1 MEKRRIKKRK
11 KLIALLSTVAVLAA
25 GGIGT
30 GVAFAAMAAVKKA
43 SPQTSSLSPSSSA
56 ANSDFRELYF
66 KAEGE
71 NGQKVKEVKLLLTS
85 PSTNSSNASSLS
97 PSSSSF
103 SVPKGSTVSY
113 SKKGDLIDLTH
124 KENGVFSFEAK
135 SGKYDLTVQGGES
148 ESGKTLSY
156 GSYFLSPTFKIDLS
170 SNSETLTSVS
180 DPCGFVNAKEKEVIV
195 GAPNPSSERI
205 EGGKASSAPFAS
217 LPGSSHPYT
226 YQVESFL
233 PFAQAGKNAKGK
245 AASLTPLVFSL
256 SLPSQTLVKGSI
268 KVNGIPLS
276 SLKGASL
283 SSSSSSSIAFSP
295 LALENIEEKG
305 KFPLPSTSPL
315 TREGNAN
322 REIAITFEAYLNPV
336 PKALKSEKSSKA
348 SSPSSSAFEFEYEAW
363 GEKNPEGKKVVLSP
377 EVSSSSAPDGKS
389 SPNSSDLKSSLVSK
403 PSQGTALASKK
414 TPKERQII
422 NEAAT
427 VGEMTFPTVG
437 QDGEPLKSVTVLVDN
452 YGATGYTNFTN
463 SIPYVYTDSNS
474 NVPLGDIGVPSGT
487 QVATSSQGDTLT
499 FQGSE
504 VQIFSTPYQGL
515 GYNITPISGVN
526 QSGQSVYYGSY
537 YQAPTIVF
545 SGGYTSY
552 DDPEED
558 TPPMSFADPSNG
570 FLNYTAEKSMDG
582 RGGPAGYAYTVL
594 QQVVVG
600 SENPSISRVEDSSLS
615 SSNFTSTVGSNFP
628 YTYQAEAYLPYGNAN
643 FEQEM
648 SAVQAFEEGGYARG
662 TILKGSDHK
671 SAWTP
676 VVTDV
681 IFSLSTPGQTVVQSS
696 IKVNGLSLSS
706 LQGASISLSG
716 SSLKV
721 TLNPVAIAEIISKGH
736 LPLPDSGLLTQNG
749 ITNHTLSIEWQAY
762 LNTSFTSSASSTYNF
777 TYAPDP
783 MAVSLFST
791 EYSSSKISYS
801 NLPLTPEVS
810 TNGPADDSAP
820 SSPFPSE
827 DSSSTGLWFKT
838 LWKNGGTPATG
849 AKFSV
854 QNSSGQYLTPVED
867 NGTFEGWEYSSS
879 PYDFEEQNKDA
890 LFSMGGLQNGTYT
903 VTQIAPPAGA
913 LPSDAPLSF
922 SSALSSSSPE
932 AIEAVKDPQNLLDS
946 SLDTVYYS
954 SIPTPH
960 LPITGG
966 KGILGLSLASSFL
979 FLLGIGSWWGIRRRR
994 SRGTSSSS
1002 KKHGF

>member
-1 MEKRRIKKRK
+1 MKKRRIKKRK
-11 KLIALLSTVAVLAA
+11 KLIALLSAVAVLAA

-43 SPQTSSLSPSSSA
+43 SPQTPSLSPTSSA
-56 ANSDFRELYF
+56 ANSDFKELYF

-97 PSSSSF
+97 PTSSSF
-103 SVPKGSTVSY
+103 GVPKGSTVSY

-135 SGKYDLTVQGGES
+135 PGKYDLTVQGGES

-156 GSYFLSPTFKIDLS
+156 GSYFLSPTFEIDLS

-180 DPCGFVNAKEKEVIV
+180 DPCGFVNAKEKEVTV
-195 GAPNPSSERI
+195 GALNPSSERI

-245 AASLTPLVFSL
+245 SASLTPLVFSL

-276 SLKGASL
+276 SLKGAAL
-283 SSSSSSSIAFSP
+283 SSSSSSIAFSP
-295 LALENIEEKG
+295 LALESIEEKG
-305 KFPLPSTSPL
+305 KSPLPSTAPL
-315 TREGNAN
+315 TRGGNAN
-322 REIAITFEAYLNPV
+322 REIAITFEAYLNPA

-363 GEKNPEGKKVVLSP
+363 GEKNPEGKKVGLAP

-389 SPNSSDLKSSLVSK
+389 SPNSSDLKCSLVFK
-403 PSQGTALASKK
+403 PSQGTALAEKK

-437 QDGEPLKSVTVLVDN
+437 QDGKPLKSVTVLVDN
-452 YGATGYTNFTN
+452 YTGGDIYNSTN

-474 NVPLGDIGVPSGT
+474 NVPIGDIGIPSGT
-487 QVATSSQGDTLT
+487 EVATSSQGDTLT
-499 FQGSE
+499 FEGSE
-504 VQIFSTPYQGL
+504 VQIFSTPYQGVT
-515 GYNITPISGVN
+515 YNITPISGVN

-545 SGGYTSY
+545 SGGYTSS
-552 DDPEED
+552 DDPTED
-558 TPPMSFADPSNG
+558 TPFMSYADPSNG
-570 FLNYTAEKSMDG
+570 FLNYTAIKLTDG
-582 RGGPAGYAYTVL
+582 GGPAGYAYTVL

-600 SENPSISRVEDSSLS
+600 SENPSVSRVEDSSLS

-648 SAVQAFEEGGYARG
+648 SAVQAYEEGGYARG
-662 TILKGSDHK
+662 AILKGSDHK

-681 IFSLSTPGQTVVQSS
+681 TFSLSTPGQTVVQSS
-696 IKVNGLSLSS
+696 IKVNGLPLSS
-706 LQGASISLSG
+706 LQGASDSLSG

-721 TLNPVAIAEIISKGH
+721 TLNPVAIADIISKGN

-749 ITNHTLSIEWQAY
+749 TTNHTLSIEWQAY

-783 MAVSLFST
+783 IAVSLFT
-791 EYSSSKISYS
+791 PEYSSSKISYS

-820 SSPFPSE
+820 SSPSPSE
-827 DSSSTGLWFKT
+827 DSSATGLWFKT

-867 NGTFEGWEYSSS
+867 NGTFEGWGYSLS

-922 SSALSSSSPE
+922 SSALSASSPE
-932 AIEAVKDPQNLLDS
+932 AIETVKDPQNLLDS
-946 SLDTVYYS
+946 SLDTVYYG

-966 KGILGLSLASSFL
+966 KGVLGLSLASSFL
-979 FLLGIGSWWGIRRRR
+979 FLLGMGSWWGIRRRR